1 MRGRVTMTPRMITIM
16 VHLPDQYTDDAV
28 ACLFGYVI
36 KMWGLTPT
44 GADLAAARDSF
55 LIDCKTLPE
64 NEDRFFRENSFKEK
78 PE

>member
-1 MRGRVTMTPRMITIM
+1 MTPRMITMM
-16 VHLPDQYTDDAV
+16 VHLPDHATDDAV

-36 KMWGLTPT
+36 KTWGLPPV
-44 GADLAAARDSF
+44 GAGDREARDSL